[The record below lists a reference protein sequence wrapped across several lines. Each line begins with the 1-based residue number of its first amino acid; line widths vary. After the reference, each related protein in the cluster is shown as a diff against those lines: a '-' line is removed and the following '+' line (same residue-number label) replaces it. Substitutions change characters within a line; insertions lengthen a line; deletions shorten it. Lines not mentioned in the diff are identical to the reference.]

1 MTDRGLFALAV
12 LLYGVASL
20 FSIFILRRAFR
31 QDSRV
36 LYFLVLAGFAFH
48 TTAMV
53 KRGFSL
59 ARCPIHNLYEA
70 TTFIIWT
77 IAAAYLVS
85 GVWRRVRFLGA
96 FAAPVLF
103 SVGVFALMPPLDPP
117 HAPDAHNFGGGL
129 ISAHAAFISLAY
141 GAFGLGAIA
150 GGMYL
155 MQDRNLKLNKLAA
168 ALSLMP
174 PMQRLEAILNGLLVA
189 GFILLTLGL
198 ALTPLIIHDADLAS
212 TVRGDPKLLWSLFV
226 WALYL
231 ALVLMRWV
239 WGQHGKRLAWG
250 AVGAFAFVMLTFW
263 GFNLLSPL
271 HNPAT

>member
-1 MTDRGLFALAV
+1 MTDRGMFALAV
-12 LLYGVASL
+12 LLYGVASI
-20 FSIFILRRAFR
+20 FSIFIFRHGFR

-36 LYFLVLAGFAFH
+36 LYFLVLGGFAFH
-48 TTAMV
+48 TAAMV
-53 KRGFSL
+53 QRGFSL
-59 ARCPIHNLYEA
+59 SRCPIHNLYEA
-70 TTFIIWT
+70 TTFVIWT

-85 GVWRRVRFLGA
+85 GVWRKVRFLGA

-117 HAPDAHNFGGGL
+117 HAPDAHNFAGGL
-129 ISAHAAFISLAY
+129 VSAHAAFISLAY

-155 MQDRNLKLNKLAA
+155 IQDRNLKLHKLAA

-174 PMQRLEAILNGLLVA
+174 PIQRLEAILNGLLIA
-189 GFILLTLGL
+189 GFVLLTLGL
-198 ALTPLIIHDADLAS
+198 ALTPLIIRNADLAS

-231 ALVLMRWV
+231 GLVLMRWAF
-239 WGQHGKRLAWG
+239 GQRGKRLAWG
-250 AVGAFAFVMLTFW
+250 AVAGFAFVMLTFW